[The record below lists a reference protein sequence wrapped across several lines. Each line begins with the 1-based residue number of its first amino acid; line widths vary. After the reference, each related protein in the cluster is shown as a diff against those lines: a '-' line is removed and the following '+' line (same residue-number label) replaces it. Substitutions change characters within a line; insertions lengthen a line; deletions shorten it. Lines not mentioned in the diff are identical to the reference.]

1 MANNQPPLTHPATNP
16 DGTCDDERC
25 PCHEF
30 ARMPTTTTNSGDL
43 DYWRRVTR
51 EANEKNGYDSPAL
64 RRTRS
69 IVHHAEMVE
78 EQKRR
83 ETCTECE
90 HPNSVDLRGRC
101 RETQRDPGGSMVYCG
116 CKCVFPV
123 EQTNERRADKPHA
136 FISAQPGMKL
146 CCHGD
151 DAANLC
157 KQPPEASVHSV
168 YSAQP
173 TFNDAW
179 NSAPESMRR
188 VTEIEAAELFYYA
201 GRRDRETELLAE
213 MNETLRGV
221 VERIG
226 AERLK

>member
-30 ARMPTTTTNSGDL
+30 AQMPMTTTNSGDL
-43 DYWRRVTR
+43 DYWRRITQ
-51 EANEKNGYDSPAL
+51 EANARNGYDSPAL

-69 IVHHAEMVE
+69 IVHHAKMVE
-78 EQKRR
+78 EQVRR
-83 ETCTECE
+83 ERGNCVECG
-90 HPNSVDLRGRC
+90 HSNVNLRGHC
-101 RETQRDPGGSMVYCG
+101 RETVTVPNSCRVGYCG
-116 CKCVFPV
+116 CKCIFPD
-123 EQTNERRADKPHA
+123 T
-136 FISAQPGMKL
+136 AQ
-146 CCHGD
+146 GD
-151 DAANLC
+151 QITGQIAPSSFDHVWDA
-157 KQPPEASVHSV
+157 
-168 YSAQP
+168 
-173 TFNDAW
+173 
-179 NSAPESMRR
+179 APESMRR

-226 AERLK
+226 AERVK